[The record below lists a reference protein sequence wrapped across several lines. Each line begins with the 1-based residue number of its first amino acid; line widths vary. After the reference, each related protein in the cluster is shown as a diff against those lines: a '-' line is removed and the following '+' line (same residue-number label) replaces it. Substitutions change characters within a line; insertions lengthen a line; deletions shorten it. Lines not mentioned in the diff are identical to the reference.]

1 MAKLTSV
8 NPATLE
14 VSGEVETTDPSEIEG
29 LVQQSRSVQRTW
41 DGYTRREKLACLKAL
56 RMKLI
61 DDADRIAL
69 TVHSDTGPV

>member
-29 LVQQSRSVQRTW
+29 LVQQSRSVQR
-41 DGYTRREKLACLKAL
+41 
-56 RMKLI
+56 
-61 DDADRIAL
+61 
-69 TVHSDTGPV
+69 V